1 MVTLYGIKNCDTV
14 KKACRWLEDNNI
26 EYQFHDFKKSA
37 VTEVLARSW
46 IDQFGLETVINKR
59 GTTYRQLDTSVKES
73 LNHET
78 AISLILDNNS
88 IVKRPI
94 LSSDQ
99 GALIGFSADQYQTF
113 FAK

>member
-37 VTEVLARSW
+37 VTEALARSW

-59 GTTYRQLDTSVKES
+59 GTTYRQLDTAVKES

-78 AISLILDNNS
+78 AIELILDNNS

-94 LSSDQ
+94 LSSDK